1 LLFVAVK
8 ATLWQIAAISGILT
22 RSAARP
28 IMSSNSIRISN
39 QLFRDAQ
46 ETGEFVARSA
56 AQQVEFWA
64 RIGQA
69 LESSGI
75 RSQLLLELLRGD
87 HGTQSLARVEE
98 DLRAAKQREQSRDI
112 EAVKSGA
119 ASPEEMVGIPRKRAK
134 NAKALDSPY

>member
-1 LLFVAVK
+1 
-8 ATLWQIAAISGILT
+8 
-22 RSAARP
+22 
-28 IMSSNSIRISN
+28 MNSNSIRISN

-69 LESSGI
+69 LEASGV
-75 RSQLLLELLRGD
+75 RSQTLLELLRGD
-87 HGTQSLARVEE
+87 HGSQALVRVEDE
-98 DLRAAKQREQSRDI
+98 LRAAKRVEQARDI
-112 EAVKSGA
+112 EAVKSGKA
-119 ASPEEMVGIPRKRAK
+119 APDATIGVTARRAK

>member
-1 LLFVAVK
+1 
-8 ATLWQIAAISGILT
+8 
-22 RSAARP
+22 
-28 IMSSNSIRISN
+28 MSSNSIRISN

-46 ETGEFVARSA
+46 ETGEYVARSA

-69 LESSGI
+69 LEVSGV

-87 HGTQSLARVEE
+87 HGTQATARVED
-98 DLRAAKQREQSRDI
+98 DLRAAKQLEQTRDI
-112 EAVKSGA
+112 EAVKSGKSKPA
-119 ASPEEMVGIPRKRAK
+119 DSIWFTEERAK

>member
-1 LLFVAVK
+1 
-8 ATLWQIAAISGILT
+8 
-22 RSAARP
+22 
-28 IMSSNSIRISN
+28 MSSNSIRISN

-46 ETGEFVARSA
+46 ETGEYVARSA

-119 ASPEEMVGIPRKRAK
+119 ASPKEMVGITRKRAK